1 MHKAVWFR
9 WTNIFLLLVPVVLLH
24 KQAGIEE
31 GPLLLA
37 LAGLSLIPLAGFLKS
52 AVEELEELL
61 NEYIG
66 ALLHTTSGNIAE
78 LAIALSILASFN
90 GSGGAAIVLG
100 SVAGVIVRTLLFLG
114 LATFLGCLKVGRM
127 RFDVSLA
134 GEYSTILAL
143 AVTGLSLPTL
153 AFLIVGVSSAKGESS
168 ALDLVV
174 LNQYPLPVIVAV
186 VLLISYMV
194 YLAFA
199 VFRLRAGEN
208 YQEQREASRRAKEQ
222 RRQGATGAPTAPSAD
237 LLATNPLTFDG
248 EDALFAP
255 ERAKEQQQ
263 LAALARELGAGPS
276 VAVAVAAPAS
286 KPAKAKRPRSTR
298 QIYLAEKRRARDARW
313 NARWA
318 RWSAR
323 WQLGK
328 GQTAVE
334 HAVEDVEKLAEEG
347 EEHQDSLRMRVVRG
361 IAAFLILGVM
371 AYLIVNVSEAFA
383 GSVEHIVSTTPAFQ
397 DKEFFLGLILIPVL
411 GGLVELF
418 DVVEVARNGVMD
430 VTMAMT
436 AGGAVQMILLA
447 VPILV
452 IFGQLTGHPL
462 DLVFKPLEV
471 IIFGAATFIF
481 MLLSRDGESTV
492 LEGVQLCSL
501 WLLLAAVAFFL
512 PPA

>member
-1 MHKAVWFR
+1 MHRSVWLR
-9 WTNIFLLLVPVVLLH
+9 WPNIFLLLVPVILLRERF
-24 KQAGIEE
+24 GIEE

-61 NEYIG
+61 GEFIG
-66 ALLHTTSGNIAE
+66 ALLHTTSGNVAE
-78 LAIALSILASFN
+78 LAIALSILASFQ
-90 GSGGAAIVLG
+90 GSGGAEIVLG

-114 LATFLGCLKVGRM
+114 LATFLGCLKVGHM
-127 RFDVSLA
+127 RFNVEQA

-153 AFLIVGVSSAKGESS
+153 AFLIVGASSSRAEGSG
-168 ALDLVV
+168 LDLVL
-174 LNQYPLPVIVAV
+174 LNRYPLPVVVAV
-186 VLLISYMV
+186 VLLVSYLV

-199 VFRLRAGEN
+199 VFRIRTGEN
-208 YQEQREASRRAKEQ
+208 YQEIAQQRREEQRQRKAQ
-222 RRQGATGAPTAPSAD
+222 RRQGGSVVQTGD
-237 LLATNPLTFDG
+237 QLATNPLAFAGT
-248 EDALFAP
+248 DALFAP
-255 ERAKEQQQ
+255 ERAREEQQ
-263 LAALARELGAGPS
+263 LAAIAAQSGVTSQASVAVGVAERPAHPELAREE
-276 VAVAVAAPAS
+276 
-286 KPAKAKRPRSTR
+286 RPRSAR
-298 QIYLAEKRRARDARW
+298 RIYLAEKRRARDAR
-313 NARWA
+313 RK
-318 RWSAR
+318 
-323 WQLGK
+323 QGK
-328 GQTAVE
+328 GAGE
-334 HAVEDVEKLAEEG
+334 HAAESAEGSESREAG
-347 EEHQDSLRMRVVRG
+347 EEQEGSLRARVLRG
-361 IAAFLILGVM
+361 LAALVILVIAAV
-371 AYLIVNVSEAFA
+371 LIVNMSEAFA
-383 GSVEHIVSTTPAFQ
+383 GSIEHVVSANPAFQ

-418 DVVEVARNGVMD
+418 DVVEVARHGVMD

-471 IIFGAATFIF
+471 IVFGAATFIF
-481 MLLSRDGESTV
+481 MLLSRDGESTI

-512 PPA
+512 PPG